1 MILEN
6 LYYTESY
13 KNHWLKYGILFEDK
27 YFKKEKKTIL
37 NDDYYVI
44 HKKYS
49 GFIHNK
55 DIIGYERA
63 LYKKDELIYHYK
75 SDDSRMYK
83 IIKYTDNND
92 YFVFNRDLSG
102 FSILDL
108 NNQNKIFNFYHNKP
122 LYNNSQIN
130 GIWVFIDFEYY
141 NNKILFYG
149 FYITKEENGA
159 YKRVFDY
166 MLYNFSNNI
175 FESQNYINIV
185 SIRQLILDKY
195 NHDLYF
201 TYNAYFKEDNIII
214 VEDSFNN
221 KTFTLKYNDF

>member
-37 NDDYYVI
+37 NDDYYII
-44 HKKYS
+44 HKKYT

-55 DIIGYERA
+55 DIIGYDRT

-122 LYNNSQIN
+122 LYNNNQLN

-149 FYITKEENGA
+149 FYITKEDNGA

-175 FESQNYINIV
+175 FENRNYINIV
-185 SIRQLILDKY
+185 SIKQLIFDKY
-195 NHDLYF
+195 NHDLCF
-201 TYNAYFKEDNIII
+201 TYKAYFKEDNIVI
-214 VEDSFNN
+214 EDSFNN
-221 KTFTLKYNDF
+221 KIFTIKNNDF